1 MSTTLVR
8 RLTQVAVA
16 ALVVGFS
23 ATAWADGPKGQPAP
37 GNGPAVALRF
47 DVKTCSAS
55 ERASVNEA
63 FAMARQR
70 AAEALQVATANPND
84 PRVTRWFGQGQ
95 ERRVV
100 EVLQAVVRQL
110 DTPDF
115 TIGCAS
121 SAYCVQRQ
129 PMAYTSH
136 ADRLVGFCAGFF
148 SAALTGED
156 SRFGTV
162 IHELS
167 HLAAHTQDHAY
178 GRTNARALAA
188 NAKTGSRAAD
198 NADTYEYFVETLR
211 E

>member
-8 RLTQVAVA
+8 RITQVAVA
-16 ALVVGFS
+16 AVVVGFS
-23 ATAWADGPKGQPAP
+23 VTAWADGPKGGQAP
-37 GNGPAVALRF
+37 NGAVALRF
-47 DVKTCSAS
+47 DAKTCSAN

-63 FAMARQR
+63 FATARER
-70 AAEALQVATANPND
+70 AAEALQVARNNPND
-84 PRVTRWFGQGQ
+84 PRLIRWFGQGQ
-95 ERRVV
+95 QPRVV
-100 EVLQAVVRQL
+100 EVLTAVVRQL

-136 ADRLVGFCAGFF
+136 NDRLVGFCAGFF
-148 SAALTGED
+148 RSALTGED

-178 GRTNARALAA
+178 GRTNARALA
-188 NAKTGSRAAD
+188 NAKTGNRAAD
-198 NADTYEYFVETLR
+198 NADTYEYFAETLR

>member
-16 ALVVGFS
+16 VVVVGFS
-23 ATAWADGPKGQPAP
+23 VTAWADGPKGQAA
-37 GNGPAVALRF
+37 NSAVALRF
-47 DVKTCSAS
+47 DAKTCSAN
-55 ERASVNEA
+55 ERAVVNEA
-63 FAMARQR
+63 FGVARER
-70 AAEALQVATANPND
+70 AAAALQVARNNPND
-84 PRVTRWFGQGQ
+84 PRLVRWFGQGQ

-136 ADRLVGFCAGFF
+136 ADRVVGFCAGFF
-148 SAALTGED
+148 RTALTGED

-178 GRTNARALAA
+178 GRTNARALAS
-188 NAKTGSRAAD
+188 AKTANRAAD

>member
-1 MSTTLVR
+1 MTTTLVR

-16 ALVVGFS
+16 AVVFGFS
-23 ATAWADGPKGQPAP
+23 VTAWADGPKGQAA
-37 GNGPAVALRF
+37 NGAVALRF
-47 DVKTCSAS
+47 DAKTCSAN
-55 ERASVNEA
+55 ERASVTEA
-63 FAMARQR
+63 FALARQR
-70 AAEALQVATANPND
+70 AAEGLQVAMANPND
-84 PRVTRWFGQGQ
+84 PRVVRWFGQGQ
-95 ERRVV
+95 GRRVV
-100 EVLQAVVRQL
+100 QVLQAVVRQL

-136 ADRLVGFCAGFF
+136 ANRLVGFCAGFF
-148 SAALTGED
+148 RASLTGED

-167 HLAAHTQDHAY
+167 HLAAHTEDHAY
-178 GRTNARALAA
+178 GRTNARALAS
-188 NAKTGSRAAD
+188 AKQGNRAAD
-198 NADTYEYFVETLR
+198 NADTYEYFIETLR

>member
-1 MSTTLVR
+1 MTTTLVR
-8 RLTQVAVA
+8 RITQVAVA
-16 ALVVGFS
+16 AVVLGFS
-23 ATAWADGPKGQPAP
+23 VTAWADGPKGTAA
-37 GNGPAVALRF
+37 NGPVALRF
-47 DVKTCSAS
+47 DAKTCSAS
-55 ERASVNEA
+55 ERASVTEA

-70 AAEALQVATANPND
+70 AAEGLQVAMANPND
-84 PRVTRWFGQGQ
+84 PRLVRWFGQGQ

-148 SAALTGED
+148 RSALTGED

-178 GRTNARALAA
+178 GRTNARALAS
-188 NAKTGSRAAD
+188 AKTASRASD

>member
-16 ALVVGFS
+16 AVVIGFS
-23 ATAWADGPKGQPAP
+23 VTAWADGPKGQAA
-37 GNGPAVALRF
+37 NGAVALRF
-47 DVKTCSAS
+47 DAKTCTAN
-55 ERASVNEA
+55 ERAAVTEA
-63 FAMARQR
+63 FGVARER
-70 AAEALQVATANPND
+70 AAEALQVARNSPND
-84 PRVTRWFGQGQ
+84 PRLVRWFGQGQ
-95 ERRVV
+95 GRRVV

-136 ADRLVGFCAGFF
+136 ANRLVGFCAGFF
-148 SAALTGED
+148 RASLTGED
-156 SRFGTV
+156 SRMGTV

-167 HLAAHTQDHAY
+167 HLAAQTQDHAY
-178 GRTNARALAA
+178 GRTNARALSS
-188 NAKTGSRAAD
+188 AKQGNRAAD
-198 NADTYEYFVETLR
+198 NADTYEYFIETLR

>member
-1 MSTTLVR
+1 MTTTLVR
-8 RLTQVAVA
+8 RITQVAVA
-16 ALVVGFS
+16 AVIVGFS
-23 ATAWADGPKGQPAP
+23 VTAWADGPKGQAA
-37 GNGPAVALRF
+37 NGAVALRF
-47 DVKTCSAS
+47 DAKTCSAA

-70 AAEALQVATANPND
+70 AAEGLQVAMANPND
-84 PRVTRWFGQGQ
+84 PRLARWFGQGQ

-115 TIGCAS
+115 TIGCAR

-148 SAALTGED
+148 RSALTGED

-178 GRTNARALAA
+178 GRTNARALAS
-188 NAKTGSRAAD
+188 AKQGNRAAD